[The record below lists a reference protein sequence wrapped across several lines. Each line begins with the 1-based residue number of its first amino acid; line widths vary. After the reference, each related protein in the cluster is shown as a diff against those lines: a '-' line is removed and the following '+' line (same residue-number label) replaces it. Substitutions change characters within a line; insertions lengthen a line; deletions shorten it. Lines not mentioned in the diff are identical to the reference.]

1 MTAGRL
7 QSLLSSGLPLRSAL
21 EHSGYAT
28 LSPLALEAI
37 KLGSPLQRILGQ
49 LDEIELQQQRAL
61 AELNQALAVPKATRA
76 LLSWLPAFA
85 LVASQLMGLSSL
97 SALVHPVSLIAIAL
111 GFALILLGRRLT
123 GSMLIEPKL
132 DQTAIY
138 SLQLF
143 GVAIASGLGLSQTLR
158 RYPELSSSPPVME
171 LVAVSKTTGC
181 SLSSLVQSTIRSEI
195 SNASAA
201 LMTELRE
208 LSVKLL
214 IPLGLTTLPAFLLF
228 TIPPIFIGITN
239 R

>member
-21 EHSGYAT
+21 EHSGTAT
-28 LSPLALEAI
+28 LSPLAIEAI
-37 KLGSPLQRILGQ
+37 KLGSPLRRVLSQ

-97 SALVHPVSLIAIAL
+97 SALVHPVSVIAIAL
-111 GFALILLGRRLT
+111 GFGLILLGRKLT
-123 GSMLIEPKL
+123 GSMLIEPRL
-132 DQTAIY
+132 DQSAIY

-158 RYPELSSSPPVME
+158 RYPEIGSSAAVME
-171 LVAVSKTTGC
+171 LVNVSRTTGC
-181 SLSSLVQSTIRSEI
+181 SLSSLVQSTIQSEI
-195 SNASAA
+195 TNSSAA

>member
-1 MTAGRL
+1 MTAARL
-7 QSLLSSGLPLRSAL
+7 QSLLYSGLPLRSAL
-21 EHSGYAT
+21 EHSGFAT

-37 KLGSPLQRILGQ
+37 KLGSPLKRILGQ
-49 LDEIELQQQRAL
+49 LDEIELQQQQAV

>member
-21 EHSGYAT
+21 EHSGYAS

-37 KLGSPLQRILGQ
+37 KLGSPLKRILGQ
-49 LDEIELQQQRAL
+49 LDEIELQQQQAV

-158 RYPELSSSPPVME
+158 RYPQLSSSPPVME

>member
-49 LDEIELQQQRAL
+49 LDEIELQQQQAE

>member
-7 QSLLSSGLPLRSAL
+7 QSLLNSGLPLRSAL
-21 EHSGYAT
+21 EHSGADT
-28 LSPLALEAI
+28 LSPLAIEAI
-37 KLGSPLQRILGQ
+37 KLGSPLRRVLSQ
-49 LDEIELQQQRAL
+49 LDEIELQQQRAA
-61 AELNQALAVPKATRA
+61 AELSQALAVPKATRA

-97 SALVHPVSLIAIAL
+97 SALVHPVSLIGIAL
-111 GFALILLGRRLT
+111 GFGLILLGRKLT

-132 DQTAIY
+132 DQSAIY

-143 GVAIASGLGLSQTLR
+143 GVAIASGLGLSQALR
-158 RYPELSSSPPVME
+158 RYPELGSSAAVME
-171 LVAVSKTTGC
+171 LVNVSKTTGC
-181 SLSSLVQSTIRSEI
+181 SLSSLVQSTIQSEI
-195 SNASAA
+195 TNSSAA

>member
-97 SALVHPVSLIAIAL
+97 SALAHPVSLIAIAL

-132 DQTAIY
+132 DQTPIY
-138 SLQLF
+138 SLQPF
-143 GVAIASGLGLSQTLR
+143 GVAIASGLGLRQTLR

-214 IPLGLTTLPAFLLF
+214 IPLGLTTLPAFLFF
-228 TIPPIFIGITN
+228 TIPQIFIGITN

>member
-21 EHSGYAT
+21 EHSGTAT
-28 LSPLALEAI
+28 LSPLAIEAI
-37 KLGSPLQRILGQ
+37 KLGSPLRRVLSQ

-111 GFALILLGRRLT
+111 GFALILLGRKLT
-123 GSMLIEPKL
+123 GSMLIEPRL
-132 DQTAIY
+132 DQSAIY

-158 RYPELSSSPPVME
+158 RYPELGSSAAVME
-171 LVAVSKTTGC
+171 LVNISKTTGC
-181 SLSSLVQSTIRSEI
+181 SLSSLVQSTIQSEI
-195 SNASAA
+195 TNSSAA

>member
-21 EHSGYAT
+21 EHSGTAT
-28 LSPLALEAI
+28 LSPLAIEAI
-37 KLGSPLQRILGQ
+37 KLGSPLRRVLSQ

-97 SALVHPVSLIAIAL
+97 SALVHPISLIAIAL
-111 GFALILLGRRLT
+111 GFALILLGRKLT
-123 GSMLIEPKL
+123 GSMLIEPRL
-132 DQTAIY
+132 DQSAIY

-158 RYPELSSSPPVME
+158 RYPELGSSAAVME
-171 LVAVSKTTGC
+171 LVNVSKTTGC
-181 SLSSLVQSTIRSEI
+181 SLSSLVQSTIQSEI
-195 SNASAA
+195 TNSSAA

>member
-61 AELNQALAVPKATRA
+61 AELNQALAVPKATRS

>member
-21 EHSGYAT
+21 EHSGTAT
-28 LSPLALEAI
+28 LDPLAIEAI
-37 KLGSPLQRILGQ
+37 RLGSPLKRVLSQ

-97 SALVHPVSLIAIAL
+97 SALSHPVSLIAIAL
-111 GFALILLGRRLT
+111 GFGLILLGRKLT

-132 DQTAIY
+132 DQAAIY

-143 GVAIASGLGLSQTLR
+143 GVTIASGLGLSQALK
-158 RYPELSSSPPVME
+158 RYPELASSQAVME
-171 LVAVSKTTGC
+171 LVEVSRATGC
-181 SLSSLVQSTIRSEI
+181 SLSSLVQSTIQSEI
-195 SNASAA
+195 TNSSAA
-201 LMTELRE
+201 LMTELKE

>member
-49 LDEIELQQQRAL
+49 LDEIELQQQQAV

>member
-1 MTAGRL
+1 MSAGRL
-7 QSLLSSGLPLRSAL
+7 QSLLSSGLPLRTAL
-21 EHSGYAT
+21 EHSGTAT
-28 LSPLALEAI
+28 LSPLAIEAI
-37 KLGSPLQRILGQ
+37 RLGSPLKRVLSQ

-97 SALVHPVSLIAIAL
+97 SALSHPVSLIAIAL
-111 GFALILLGRRLT
+111 GFGLILLGRKLT

-132 DQTAIY
+132 DQAAIY

-143 GVAIASGLGLSQTLR
+143 GVAIASGLGLSQALK
-158 RYPELSSSPPVME
+158 RYPKLGSSQAVME
-171 LVAVSKTTGC
+171 LVEVSKATGC
-181 SLSSLVQSTIRSEI
+181 SLSSLVQSTIQSEI
-195 SNASAA
+195 TNSSAA

>member
-1 MTAGRL
+1 MSAGRL

-21 EHSGYAT
+21 EHSGTAT
-28 LSPLALEAI
+28 LSPLAIEAI
-37 KLGSPLQRILGQ
+37 RLGSPLKRVLSQ

-111 GFALILLGRRLT
+111 GFGLILLGRKLT
-123 GSMLIEPKL
+123 GSMLVEPRL
-132 DQTAIY
+132 DQSAIY

-143 GVAIASGLGLSQTLR
+143 GVAIASGLGLGQTLR
-158 RYPELSSSPPVME
+158 RYPELGSSAAVME
-171 LVAVSKTTGC
+171 LVNVSKTTGC
-181 SLSSLVQSTIRSEI
+181 SLSSLVQSTIQLEI
-195 SNASAA
+195 TNSSAA

>member
-21 EHSGYAT
+21 EHSGTAT
-28 LSPLALEAI
+28 LSPLAIEAI
-37 KLGSPLQRILGQ
+37 KLGSPLRRVLSQ

-97 SALVHPVSLIAIAL
+97 SALVHPVSVIAIAL
-111 GFALILLGRRLT
+111 GFGLILLGRKLT
-123 GSMLIEPKL
+123 GSMLIEPRL
-132 DQTAIY
+132 DQSAIY

-158 RYPELSSSPPVME
+158 RYPELGSSAAVME
-171 LVAVSKTTGC
+171 LVNVSRTTGC
-181 SLSSLVQSTIRSEI
+181 SLSSLVQSTIQSEI
-195 SNASAA
+195 TNSSAA

>member
-21 EHSGYAT
+21 EHSGTAT
-28 LSPLALEAI
+28 LSPLAIEAI
-37 KLGSPLQRILGQ
+37 KLGSPLRRVLSQ

-61 AELNQALAVPKATRA
+61 AELSQALAVPKATRA

-97 SALVHPVSLIAIAL
+97 SALIHPVSLIAIAL
-111 GFALILLGRRLT
+111 GFGLILLGRKLT
-123 GSMLIEPKL
+123 GSMLVEPRL
-132 DQTAIY
+132 DQSAIY

-158 RYPELSSSPPVME
+158 RYPELGSSAAVME
-171 LVAVSKTTGC
+171 LVNISKTTGC
-181 SLSSLVQSTIRSEI
+181 SLSSLVQSTIQSEI
-195 SNASAA
+195 TNSSAA

>member
-21 EHSGYAT
+21 EHSGYAS

-49 LDEIELQQQRAL
+49 LDEIELQQQQAV

>member
-49 LDEIELQQQRAL
+49 LDEIEFQQQRAL
-61 AELNQALAVPKATRA
+61 AELNQALAVPKATRS

>member
-1 MTAGRL
+1 MTAGML

-21 EHSGYAT
+21 EHSGTAT
-28 LSPLALEAI
+28 LSPLAIEAI
-37 KLGSPLQRILGQ
+37 KLGSPLRRVLSQ

-97 SALVHPVSLIAIAL
+97 SALVHPVSVIAIAL
-111 GFALILLGRRLT
+111 GFGLILLGRKLT
-123 GSMLIEPKL
+123 GSMLIEPRL
-132 DQTAIY
+132 DQSAIY

-158 RYPELSSSPPVME
+158 RYPELGSSAAVME
-171 LVAVSKTTGC
+171 LVNVSKTTGC
-181 SLSSLVQSTIRSEI
+181 SLSSLVQSTIQSEI
-195 SNASAA
+195 TNSSAA
-201 LMTELRE
+201 LITELRE

>member
-7 QSLLSSGLPLRSAL
+7 QGLLSSGLPLRSAL
-21 EHSGYAT
+21 EHSGTAT
-28 LSPLALEAI
+28 LSPLAIEAI
-37 KLGSPLQRILGQ
+37 KLGSPLRRVLSQ

-61 AELNQALAVPKATRA
+61 AELSQALAVPKATRA

-97 SALVHPVSLIAIAL
+97 SALVHPISLIAIAL
-111 GFALILLGRRLT
+111 GFGLILLGRKLT
-123 GSMLIEPKL
+123 GSMLIEPRL
-132 DQTAIY
+132 DQSAIY

-158 RYPELSSSPPVME
+158 RYPELGSSAAVME
-171 LVAVSKTTGC
+171 LVNVSKNTGC
-181 SLSSLVQSTIRSEI
+181 SLSSLVQSTIQSEI
-195 SNASAA
+195 TNSSAA

>member
-1 MTAGRL
+1 MTAGML

-21 EHSGYAT
+21 EHSGTAT
-28 LSPLALEAI
+28 LSPLAIEAI
-37 KLGSPLQRILGQ
+37 KLGSPLRRVLSQ

-97 SALVHPVSLIAIAL
+97 SALVHPVSVIAIAL
-111 GFALILLGRRLT
+111 GFGLILLGRKLT
-123 GSMLIEPKL
+123 GSMLIEPRL
-132 DQTAIY
+132 DQSAIY

-158 RYPELSSSPPVME
+158 RYPEIGSSAAVME
-171 LVAVSKTTGC
+171 LVNVSKNTGC
-181 SLSSLVQSTIRSEI
+181 SLSSLVQSTIQSEI
-195 SNASAA
+195 TNSSAA

>member
-1 MTAGRL
+1 MSAGRL

-21 EHSGYAT
+21 EHSGTAT
-28 LSPLALEAI
+28 LSPLAIEAI
-37 KLGSPLQRILGQ
+37 KLGSPLRRVLSQ

-97 SALVHPVSLIAIAL
+97 SALVHPVSVIAIAL
-111 GFALILLGRRLT
+111 GFGLILLGRKLT
-123 GSMLIEPKL
+123 GSMLIEPRL
-132 DQTAIY
+132 DQSAIY

-158 RYPELSSSPPVME
+158 RYPELGSSAAVME
-171 LVAVSKTTGC
+171 LVNVSKNTGC
-181 SLSSLVQSTIRSEI
+181 SLSSLVQSTIQSEI
-195 SNASAA
+195 TNSSAA

>member
-21 EHSGYAT
+21 EHSGTAT
-28 LSPLALEAI
+28 LSPLAIEAI
-37 KLGSPLQRILGQ
+37 KLGSPLRRVLSQ

-61 AELNQALAVPKATRA
+61 AELSQALAVPKATRA

-97 SALVHPVSLIAIAL
+97 SALIHPVSLIAIAL
-111 GFALILLGRRLT
+111 GFGLILLGRKLT
-123 GSMLIEPKL
+123 GSMLIEPRL
-132 DQTAIY
+132 DQSAIY

-158 RYPELSSSPPVME
+158 RYPELGSSAAVME
-171 LVAVSKTTGC
+171 LVNVSKTTGC
-181 SLSSLVQSTIRSEI
+181 SLSSLVQSTIQSEI
-195 SNASAA
+195 TNSSAA

-228 TIPPIFIGITN
+228 TIPPIVIGITN

>member
-49 LDEIELQQQRAL
+49 LDEIELQQQQAE

-143 GVAIASGLGLSQTLR
+143 GVGIASGLGLSQTLR
-158 RYPELSSSPPVME
+158 RYPELSSSPTVME

>member
-21 EHSGYAT
+21 EHSGTAR
-28 LSPLALEAI
+28 LSPLAIEAI
-37 KLGSPLQRILGQ
+37 KLGSPLRRVLSQ

-111 GFALILLGRRLT
+111 GFGLILLGRKLT
-123 GSMLIEPKL
+123 GSMLVEPRL
-132 DQTAIY
+132 DQSAIY

-158 RYPELSSSPPVME
+158 RYPELGSSAAVME
-171 LVAVSKTTGC
+171 LVNISKTTGC
-181 SLSSLVQSTIRSEI
+181 SLSSLVQSTIQSEI
-195 SNASAA
+195 TNSSAA

>member
-37 KLGSPLQRILGQ
+37 KLGSPLHRILGQ
-49 LDEIELQQQRAL
+49 LDEFELQQQRAL

>member
-49 LDEIELQQQRAL
+49 LDEIELQQQQAV

-132 DQTAIY
+132 DQAAIY

-171 LVAVSKTTGC
+171 LVAVSQTTGC

>member
-21 EHSGYAT
+21 EHSGTAT
-28 LSPLALEAI
+28 LSPLAIEAI
-37 KLGSPLQRILGQ
+37 KLGSPLRRVLSQ

-61 AELNQALAVPKATRA
+61 AELSQALAVPKATRA

-97 SALVHPVSLIAIAL
+97 SALIHPVSLIAIAL
-111 GFALILLGRRLT
+111 GFGLILLGRKLT
-123 GSMLIEPKL
+123 GSMLVQPRL
-132 DQTAIY
+132 DQSAIY

-158 RYPELSSSPPVME
+158 RYPELGSSAAVME
-171 LVAVSKTTGC
+171 LVNISKTTGC
-181 SLSSLVQSTIRSEI
+181 SLSSLVQSTIQSEI
-195 SNASAA
+195 TNSSAA

>member
-21 EHSGYAT
+21 EHSGTAT
-28 LSPLALEAI
+28 LSPLAIEAI
-37 KLGSPLQRILGQ
+37 KLGSPLRRVLSQ

-61 AELNQALAVPKATRA
+61 AELNQALAVPKASRA

-97 SALVHPVSLIAIAL
+97 SALVHPISLIAIAL
-111 GFALILLGRRLT
+111 GFALILLGRKLT
-123 GSMLIEPKL
+123 GSMLIEPRL
-132 DQTAIY
+132 DQSAIY

-143 GVAIASGLGLSQTLR
+143 GVAMASGLGLSQTLR
-158 RYPELSSSPPVME
+158 RYPELGSSAAVTE
-171 LVAVSKTTGC
+171 LVNVSKTTGC
-181 SLSSLVQSTIRSEI
+181 SLSSLVQSTIQSEI
-195 SNASAA
+195 TNSSAA

>member
-21 EHSGYAT
+21 EHSGTAT
-28 LSPLALEAI
+28 LSPLAIEAI
-37 KLGSPLQRILGQ
+37 KLGSPLRRVLSQ

-111 GFALILLGRRLT
+111 GFGLILLGRKLT
-123 GSMLIEPKL
+123 GSMLVEPRL
-132 DQTAIY
+132 DQSAIY

-158 RYPELSSSPPVME
+158 RYPELGSSAAVME
-171 LVAVSKTTGC
+171 LVNVSKTTGC
-181 SLSSLVQSTIRSEI
+181 SLSSLVQSTIQLEI
-195 SNASAA
+195 TNSSAA

>member
-49 LDEIELQQQRAL
+49 LDEIEFQQQRAL
-61 AELNQALAVPKATRA
+61 AELNQALAVPKATRS

-123 GSMLIEPKL
+123 GSILIEPEL
-132 DQTAIY
+132 DQAAIY

>member
-1 MTAGRL
+1 MTAGML

-21 EHSGYAT
+21 EHSGTAT
-28 LSPLALEAI
+28 LSPLAIEAI
-37 KLGSPLQRILGQ
+37 KLGSPLRRVLSQ

-97 SALVHPVSLIAIAL
+97 SALVHPVSVIAIAL
-111 GFALILLGRRLT
+111 GFGLILLGRKLT
-123 GSMLIEPKL
+123 GSMLIEPRL
-132 DQTAIY
+132 DQSAIY

-143 GVAIASGLGLSQTLR
+143 GVAISSGLGLSQTLR
-158 RYPELSSSPPVME
+158 RYPELGSSAAVME
-171 LVAVSKTTGC
+171 LVNVSRTTGC
-181 SLSSLVQSTIRSEI
+181 SLSSLVQSTIQSEI
-195 SNASAA
+195 TNSSAA

>member
-1 MTAGRL
+1 MTAGML

-21 EHSGYAT
+21 EHSGTAT
-28 LSPLALEAI
+28 LSPLAIEAI
-37 KLGSPLQRILGQ
+37 KLGSPLRRVLSQ

-97 SALVHPVSLIAIAL
+97 SALVHPVSVIAIAL
-111 GFALILLGRRLT
+111 GFGLILLGRKLT
-123 GSMLIEPKL
+123 GSMLIEPRL
-132 DQTAIY
+132 DQSAIY

-158 RYPELSSSPPVME
+158 RYPEIGSSAAVME
-171 LVAVSKTTGC
+171 LVNVSRTTGC
-181 SLSSLVQSTIRSEI
+181 SLSSLVQSTIQSEI
-195 SNASAA
+195 TNSSAA

>member
-21 EHSGYAT
+21 EHSGTAT
-28 LSPLALEAI
+28 LSPLAIEAI
-37 KLGSPLQRILGQ
+37 KLGSPLRRVLSQ

-61 AELNQALAVPKATRA
+61 AELSQALAVPKATRA

-97 SALVHPVSLIAIAL
+97 SALIHPVSLIAIAL
-111 GFALILLGRRLT
+111 GFGLILLGRKLT
-123 GSMLIEPKL
+123 GSMLIEPRL
-132 DQTAIY
+132 DQSAIY

-158 RYPELSSSPPVME
+158 RYPELGSSAAVME
-171 LVAVSKTTGC
+171 LVNISKTTGC
-181 SLSSLVQSTIRSEI
+181 SLSSLVQSTIQSEI
-195 SNASAA
+195 TNSSAA